1 MQSRIAMG
9 DILGGCTVQQNR
21 NSRSRPVV
29 PNSGRKEF
37 SLKDLTSFISKNKK
51 GRQGARPA
59 GQISAF

>member
-9 DILGGCTVQQNR
+9 DILSGCTEQENG
-21 NSRSRPVV
+21 NSRRQVV